1 MLNKRVWGLA
11 ICLFVV
17 AVAVNVTASSDQKGD
32 SPSKSKF
39 TTPYLIGAL
48 VVAAVLAV
56 VYNKLTRLGA
66 QLLVLLV
73 LLPNCL

>member
-1 MLNKRVWGLA
+1 MSVKMLNKRVWGLA

-56 VYNKLTRLGA
+56 VINLDWGFSKYVDK
-66 QLLVLLV
+66 
-73 LLPNCL
+73 